1 MKSWKSGIKS
11 VSVIITIVI
20 FLSSTL
26 TYAEDLKTTTD
37 YSTTAS
43 FVVEPYYLGMNTLYA
58 QASDNIQATGTTES
72 SGGSDINWHKV
83 LGWSTLGMAV
93 VTIGSGAV
101 ISHNGHCELAGVTT
115 GLAAA
120 TCITGYY
127 NYGGII
133 SITDGDWKY
142 NTHAIMGT
150 LATIGFI
157 ATVALAGEDGSGAHV
172 ATGVASGTA
181 FAITIGVLYF

>member
-1 MKSWKSGIKS
+1 MKPLKLCGIATF
-11 VSVIITIVI
+11 VAMILI
-20 FLSSTL
+20 FSSSTMV
-26 TYAEDLKTTTD
+26 YAEGEGEVQV
-37 YSTTAS
+37 YSGSSS

-58 QASDNIQATGTTES
+58 QASDNIKASGTEES
-72 SGGSDINWHKV
+72 SGGSDINWHRV

-101 ISHNGHCELAGVTT
+101 ISHNGHCELAGITT
-115 GLAAA
+115 GLATA

-133 SITDGDWKY
+133 SITDGDWRY

-181 FAITIGVLYF
+181 FAITLGVLYF